1 MTMRRKTLYH
11 TVTQQLRYQI
21 LSGEWPIGSKL
32 PPERRLAEE
41 WGVSRNTIV
50 HAYADLEA
58 EGLIFSKVG
67 SGRYVQP
74 LPPPSALQPLD
85 WKDQLHGGA
94 NLTLP
99 CLMTELHSLVGAR
112 SAINFAFGEG
122 GNHTCLKSEFAK
134 GIDPQKI
141 LETSEADYLF
151 PVQGHLELRQWITEW
166 MGCQQITSPSQVMI
180 TSGSQEALQM
190 TTAIL
195 AQPGDSIAVEMP
207 TYFGALHLFQ
217 SLGLHLIPIPVD
229 QEGMRVDVLEGILS
243 RSRPRFIYTV
253 PTFHNPTGTTLSEAR
268 RSQLLALSDKHGIP
282 IVEDDA
288 YRHLHFDQ
296 EPPPPLK
303 ALDRGGNVIYIN
315 TFSKVLFPGL
325 RLGFVAANRPF
336 MERLMR
342 YKELSIS
349 TNTFVQHA
357 LWSYLQ
363 KGSFEAHLD
372 RARKVY
378 QRQATVMEKHLRNLL
393 PKGISYAMPTGG
405 FYFWVSLPEQV
416 SPQELLGRAIM
427 QNVVFATGDMFL
439 SRQTEQPY
447 IRLCYSHE
455 TESGIEKGMQ
465 ILSSLL

>member
-1 MTMRRKTLYH
+1 MQRKTLYQ
-11 TVTQQLRYQI
+11 TVYHRLRYQI
-21 LSGEWPIGSKL
+21 LSGDWPIGSKL
-32 PPERRLAEE
+32 PPERKLAEE

-50 HAYADLEA
+50 HAYADLET
-58 EGLIFSKVG
+58 EELIYSRVG
-67 SGRYVQP
+67 SGRYVQA
-74 LPPPSALQPLD
+74 LPPPSALPRLH
-85 WKDQLHGGA
+85 WKDSLPGGSA
-94 NLTLP
+94 LSAP
-99 CLMTELHSLVGAR
+99 SLMTELHALVGTR
-112 SAINFAFGEG
+112 SALNFAFGEG
-122 GNHTCLKSEFAK
+122 GNHTRLKAQFAK
-134 GIDPQKI
+134 GIDPLHI

-151 PVQGHLELRQWITEW
+151 PVQGLPELRSWIAEW
-166 MGCQQITSPSQVMI
+166 MGCEQITEPSQVMI

-195 AQPGDSIAVEMP
+195 ANPGDSIAVEMP

-217 SLGLHLIPIPVD
+217 SLGLHLIPVPVD
-229 QEGMRVDVLEGILS
+229 NEGMRIDVLEGILS

-253 PTFHNPTGTTLSEAR
+253 PTFHNPTGTILSEAR
-268 RSQLLALSDKHGIP
+268 RQQLLALSEKHAIP

-288 YRHLHFDQ
+288 YRHLHFNQ

-303 ALDRGGNVIYIN
+303 ALDRQGNVIYIN

-325 RLGFVAANRPF
+325 RLGWVAANRPF
-336 MERLMR
+336 MERLTR

-363 KGSFEAHLD
+363 KGAFQDHLQEARCH
-372 RARKVY
+372 Y
-378 QRQATVMEKHLRNLL
+378 QRQAAVMDEHLRQLI
-393 PKGISYAMPTGG
+393 PKGISYMTPTGG
-405 FYFWVSLPEQV
+405 FYYWVSLPEQV
-416 SPQELLGRAIM
+416 SPKELLQKAIE

-439 SRQTEQPY
+439 PRETEQPF

-455 TESGIEKGMQ
+455 TEAGIEQGMR